1 MIFISALTGQ
11 RVTKLFA
18 IIHEVAEAHARRI
31 PTGKLNEFLRDTVAR
46 MSPPAV
52 DGKLPKLFFMTQ
64 VGTRPPSFVIKTNT
78 DRDLHFSYQRYLEN
92 QLREAFGFTGTP
104 IRFAFRKRGKGE
116 GEDDGVAK
124 VRRILDPGEGLK
136 PSRQKEAP
144 ATRSGAQARRRETS
158 ARRTESTEPLKD
170 KTAPVRRKAAPAVPA
185 EAPAR
190 PREPSAPHP
199 VRPKQPKRAVT
210 RPRGKTGPRKGTAPR
225 SGKATARPVRA
236 PRKRST

>member
-11 RVTKLFA
+11 RVSKLFT

-31 PTGKLNEFLRDTVAR
+31 PTGQLNQFLRDSVAR

-78 DRDLHFSYQRYLEN
+78 DRELHFSYQRYLEN
-92 QLREAFGFTGTP
+92 RLREEFGFTGTP
-104 IRFAFRKRGKGE
+104 IRFAFRRRGKGE

-136 PSRQKEAP
+136 PTRQREHPAP
-144 ATRSGAQARRRETS
+144 RGGAQARRREAS
-158 ARRTESTEPLKD
+158 ARSSEAEAPAKEAPLK
-170 KTAPVRRKAAPAVPA
+170 APALKAV
-185 EAPAR
+185 APAR
-190 PREPSAPHP
+190 PRPAEPHP
-199 VRPKQPKRAVT
+199 ARPKQPKRAVT
-210 RPRGKTGPRKGTAPR
+210 ARPRGRTGPRKGTAPR

-236 PRKRST
+236 PRKRSGQ

>member
-1 MIFISALTGQ
+1 
-11 RVTKLFA
+11 
-18 IIHEVAEAHARRI
+18 
-31 PTGKLNEFLRDTVAR
+31 
-46 MSPPAV
+46 V

-104 IRFAFRKRGKGE
+104 IRFAFRKREKSE
-116 GEDDGVAK
+116 GEDQGVAK

-136 PSRQKEAP
+136 PRRQREPTAARGASRRPREAREAVPPKAP
-144 ATRSGAQARRRETS
+144 AR
-158 ARRTESTEPLKD
+158 P
-170 KTAPVRRKAAPAVPA
+170 KAAVQA

-190 PREPSAPHP
+190 PRPAAAAHP
-199 VRPKQPKRAVT
+199 ARPKQPKRAVT
-210 RPRGKTGPRKGTAPR
+210 RPRGKTGPRKGTPPR

-236 PRKRST
+236 PRKRSS